1 MTNCTKRRK
10 TKHPFCKDEP
20 KCYWGKKCKN
30 RTLKRRSLQ
39 DSKRLSKLDTI
50 INRLS
55 LIEKKV
61 RIIEKNTS
69 KFLKKKHPRLS
80 LTTKKSL
87 KVKKS
92 NPNNYMNN
100 VNDKIG
106 SNNTTVSKKIVP
118 RVNPIYDNP
127 KFPLPTNSII
137 LSPEARQKIREL

>member
-1 MTNCTKRRK
+1 MTNCSKRRK

-69 KFLKKKHPRLS
+69 KYLKKK
-80 LTTKKSL
+80 TFAF
-87 KVKKS
+87 VF
-92 NPNNYMNN
+92 NNE
-100 VNDKIG
+100 KG
-106 SNNTTVSKKIVP
+106 FESKKFKP
-118 RVNPIYDNP
+118 
-127 KFPLPTNSII
+127 
-137 LSPEARQKIREL
+137 Q